1 MIKRWLHQMG
11 LTFHKTFDTKG
22 KTPLEDAN
30 LALLFQLA
38 LVSITVIFVSS
49 SKVIDF
55 GIGITIVGHIL
66 LSYVLLSSISFTT
79 LIIRRLRDIEV
90 NPTMIVSGIWIS
102 YILVGLFRYIDLFH
116 DVLDIF
122 LPLMV
127 YFLVHFFTIMML
139 MMPTK
144 EE

>member
-1 MIKRWLHQMG
+1 MG
-11 LTFHKTFDTKG
+11 LTFQKTFDIKG

-38 LVSITVIFVSS
+38 LVSIIVIFVSS
-49 SKVIDF
+49 SKVIDY

-66 LSYVLLSSISFTT
+66 LSYVLLSSLSFTT
-79 LIIRRLRDIEV
+79 LVVRRLHDIEV
-90 NPTMIVSGIWIS
+90 NPTMIVVGIWIS